1 MLCTSCTPSIS
12 YLEATNM
19 ATRDGTTRLLSRSC
33 GAENKLLFSLSA
45 AQLELD
51 TLNER

>member
-19 ATRDGTTRLLSRSC
+19 ATRDGTTRLSRSC